1 MAQLVARLT
10 GGQEAAGSSPVTRTT
25 LGSEFPRF
33 RGNSELFLSV
43 QFPAMRIS
51 NGFLTSSEYTS
62 GEPVGEFL
70 LSRCIK
76 VSVNVRSH
84 LDVRMSEIFLNV
96 LERKAVRQEQT
107 RTAMPLWYIKTNPE
121 KSRNTKGFE
130 GI

>member
-1 MAQLVARLT
+1 
-10 GGQEAAGSSPVTRTT
+10 
-25 LGSEFPRF
+25 
-33 RGNSELFLSV
+33 
-43 QFPAMRIS
+43 MRIS